1 MVLACLH
8 EGAPAPRRVSPRPL
22 APRPPNHVSVHPPAP
37 RTSCPACRIVII
49 ARPDQSSSV
58 PRRTSPTSQSPSRS
72 KERRTDP
79 PAEAPATGTLPGD
92 SALLVEMNVPLFSK
106 FSFDRSSS
114 GATLFIVVQA
124 IRSEH
129 EWQMPSGGQSVPVR
143 MVSPVAP
150 MATGCSLT
158 SKPKPGDPFRRI
170 L

>member
-8 EGAPAPRRVSPRPL
+8 EGAPAPRQVSPRTL
-22 APRPPNHVSVHPPAP
+22 APRPPNHVSVHPYQICAGAPCLPDRRCCAP
-37 RTSCPACRIVII
+37 R
-49 ARPDQSSSV
+49 Q
-58 PRRTSPTSQSPSRS
+58 TSPLSPTPSRNA
-72 KERRTDP
+72 ERWTDP

-129 EWQMPSGGQSVPVR
+129 EWQMPSEGQSVPVR